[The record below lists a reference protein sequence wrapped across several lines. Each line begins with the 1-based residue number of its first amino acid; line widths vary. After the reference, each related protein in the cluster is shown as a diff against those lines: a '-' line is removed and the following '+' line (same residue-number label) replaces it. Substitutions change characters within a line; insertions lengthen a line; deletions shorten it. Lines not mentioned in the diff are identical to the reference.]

1 MYAATTKPFCGGAGP
16 LEWNH
21 IAEDGLHNT
30 AHGNAAPVVP
40 RGDIDEQT
48 VGAVFY
54 IAKEQPT
61 SAKVPLLTQRGALTY
76 ETQKN

>member
-1 MYAATTKPFCGGAGP
+1 MAALAHWSVIILPK
-16 LEWNH
+16 
-21 IAEDGLHNT
+21 IAR

-48 VGAVFY
+48 VGTVFY

-61 SAKVPLLTQRGALTY
+61 SAKVPLLTQRGALTD

>member
-21 IAEDGLHNT
+21 IAED

-61 SAKVPLLTQRGALTY
+61 SAKVPLLTQRGALTD